1 MRLGHEIIRSVTPTT
16 VQRWAESDR
25 DQTRALVRSPE
36 FWQAVLG
43 ADGLHVTTGAPAR
56 QRRED
61 WIESA
66 LDLQRADEARD
77 TMLAEGYTR
86 APIRIHPERCHA
98 LGNTIITL
106 CRLGWDAA
114 LIPLLDEVWSLSHH
128 LSAEMDAVLDAELSF
143 RGEVF
148 AFCVDP
154 RLATGR
160 ERGVPPHRDRID
172 SGFSRIGGVVL
183 PRHCTTW
190 VSLTD
195 ATEANGC
202 MHVVPATKDAQLRG
216 TSTEAPEESEA
227 TPLETSRG
235 DVLAWSG
242 QVLHFGGTYDVERAE
257 HPRVALAMSLTHGA
271 LYSDGGP
278 TPRDGLLPTFEQRRQ
293 HVTRM
298 IRWLTPPE
306 PGSPMDAVLELMEDA

>member
-1 MRLGHEIIRSVTPTT
+1 MRLAPEILQSVTPS
-16 VQRWAESDR
+16 VVERWASTDP

-43 ADGLHVTTGAPAR
+43 ASGVHVSAGAPQR

-61 WIESA
+61 WIEA
-66 LDLQRADEARD
+66 PLDPRLAHDAR
-77 TMLAEGYTR
+77 TSMLGEGYLR
-86 APIRIHPERCHA
+86 APVRIHPERCRVLA
-98 LGNTIITL
+98 ETIITL

-114 LIPLLDEVWSLSHH
+114 LIPLIDEVWSLTHN
-128 LSAEMDAVLDAELSF
+128 LSAEMDAILGAELGF

-148 AFCVDP
+148 SFCVDP
-154 RLATGR
+154 SLATGR
-160 ERGVPPHRDRID
+160 PRGVPPHRDRID
-172 SGFSRIGGVVL
+172 AGFSTVGGQKL

-195 ATEANGC
+195 ATTTNGC
-202 MHVVPATKDAQLRG
+202 MHVVPASQDPQLQG
-216 TSTEAPEESEA
+216 TASTPPTEADA
-227 TPLETSRG
+227 RPLETRRG

-242 QVLHFGGTYDVERAE
+242 QVLHFGGTFDPEHAE

-278 TPRDGLLPTFEQRRQ
+278 IPAEGLLPSFDQRRQ
-293 HVTRM
+293 HVAKM
-298 IRWLTPPE
+298 IRWLTPPQ
-306 PGSPMDAVLELMEDA
+306 PGSPMDVVLGLMEDA